1 MLLIEC
7 VTSGLSL
14 SSNHRAHQRQSKP
27 LHLTPAFTLL
37 CPSPSLPPVSSP
49 HPPCCVVHAPAPAL
63 CPFSPSLPIS
73 TLCVLYIP
81 RFHHSARPI
90 STLAALSIHILTPPF
105 PSVVHTPGNI
115 ISSQHLLL
123 CQTVLTVT
131 YIISSLDDQCYQTLG

>member
-1 MLLIEC
+1 MLHI
-7 VTSGLSL
+7 TYIISL
-14 SSNHRAHQRQSKP
+14 SSNHRAHLRQSKP

-49 HPPCCVVHAPAPAL
+49 HPPCCVVHAPAPTL
-63 CPFSPSLPIS
+63 CPSSPSLPIS

-81 RFHHSARPI
+81 RFHQSARPI

-115 ISSQHLLL
+115 KPTSFTLQNRPNSH
-123 CQTVLTVT
+123 T
-131 YIISSLDDQCYQTLG
+131 YIISSLDDQCCQTLG